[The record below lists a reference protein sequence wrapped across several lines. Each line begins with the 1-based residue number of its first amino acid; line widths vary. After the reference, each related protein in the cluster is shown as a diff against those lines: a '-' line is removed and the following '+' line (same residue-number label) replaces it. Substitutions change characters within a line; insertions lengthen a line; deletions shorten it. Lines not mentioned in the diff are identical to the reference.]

1 MSDYL
6 TFTRF
11 SDGLKIRNGD
21 TVDGWTYRV
30 YEDATGVVY
39 EKQKQ
44 SEVVDGLLLTVYSD
58 CSACAELNGKR
69 IASRMIDSPYWQTA
83 LYDPNTKNF
92 ADMIILIQSMI
103 FVHRLKFL
111 QKNLKELIT
120 MNSLLMIKHSGH
132 AEI

>member
-83 LYDPNTKNF
+83 LYDPNTK
-92 ADMIILIQSMI
+92 
-103 FVHRLKFL
+103 
-111 QKNLKELIT
+111 ELCGYDYSDT
-120 MNSLLMIKHSGH
+120 VDDFCSS
-132 AEI
+132 AEIFAKKLKGIDNDELVIDDKAQRSR